1 MMIDPR
7 KSRPAKPGTSRPA
20 ADHPALS
27 DLHAVE
33 KDLRENRLD
42 DAWVDLENAELTL
55 QCDNAPRP
63 LLAKTRAALERARE
77 RLARA
82 DIAAAAAAIA
92 SAVAALSA
100 L

>member
-1 MMIDPR
+1 MLDPR
-7 KSRPAKPGTSRPA
+7 KSRPGKPGTSRPA
-20 ADHPALS
+20 ADHPALA

-33 KDLRENRLD
+33 RDLRENRLD

-55 QCDNAPRP
+55 RCETAPRP
-63 LLAKTRAALERARE
+63 LVAKTRAALERVRD

-82 DIAAAAAAIA
+82 DVAAAAAAIA